1 MRGRKPTRAVHLDA
15 AWMNVRWVLHA
26 TRNKALPN
34 ICIDCSPLL
43 VRSAGVKTYLYH
55 WLKALRA
62 ASPETIRTFLAPNNL
77 SELLHEGGMQLHRRQ
92 ILSLV
97 SLNILPQLFT
107 DMAVPRCDVFHVSNL
122 LRRIPAAPR
131 ISATIHDLT
140 PWILPECH
148 TPATVAA
155 EKAFAARILARAA
168 SVMADSENTRLD
180 AIRILGIQPDKIRVV
195 YLGVPDQYFCVSP
208 QAVASAKDACQLL
221 RPYFLSIGTIEPR
234 KNVDTLLA
242 AWNSLPASF
251 RDEYELVIVG
261 MPGWQSDATMQRIR
275 DAEGGGGVRYLG
287 YVAEPNLPGLTAGA
301 TALVY
306 PSLYEGFGLPVAQA
320 MAAGCPVITSNVS
333 SLPEVAGDAALMID
347 PLSVSE
353 LAAAICR
360 MGDSLELRE
369 RLRAAGI
376 VQAGR
381 FTWDKAAAASLRYF
395 SEMA

>member
-1 MRGRKPTRAVHLDA
+1 MRDKS
-15 AWMNVRWVLHA
+15 
-26 TRNKALPN
+26 LPN

-77 SELLHEGGMQLHRRQ
+77 SELLHEGGIQMHRRQ

-107 DMAVPRCDVFHVSNL
+107 DMAAPRCDVFHVSNL
-122 LRRIPAAPR
+122 LRRIPTGPR

-168 SVMADSENTRLD
+168 SVMADSENTRID
-180 AIRILGIQPDKIRVV
+180 AIRILGIAPDKIRVI
-195 YLGVPDQYFCVSP
+195 YLGVPDWYFGVSL
-208 QAVASAKDACQLL
+208 QDVASAADACQLR

-242 AWNSLPASF
+242 AWSSLPTSF

-275 DAEGGGGVRYLG
+275 DTEAGGGGVRYLG

-320 MAAGCPVITSNVS
+320 MAAGCPVVTSRVS

-347 PLSVSE
+347 PLSVSD
-353 LAAAICR
+353 LATAIFR
-360 MGDSLELRE
+360 MGDSSELRE
-369 RLRAAGI
+369 RLRTAGI
-376 VQAGR
+376 VQAAR
-381 FTWDKAAAASLRYF
+381 FTWDKAAGASLRYF
-395 SEMA
+395 SAIADQDR

>member
-1 MRGRKPTRAVHLDA
+1 MTTRSDFKV
-15 AWMNVRWVLHA
+15 
-26 TRNKALPN
+26 
-34 ICIDCSPLL
+34 CIDCSPLL

-55 WLKALRA
+55 LLRALRA

-77 SELLHEGGMQLHRRQ
+77 SELLHEGGIQMHRRQ

-122 LRRIPAAPR
+122 LRRIPAGPR

-140 PWILPECH
+140 PWVLPECH

-180 AIRILGIQPDKIRVV
+180 AIRILGIRPEKIRVI

-208 QAVASAKDACQLL
+208 QSVASAADACQLR

-242 AWNSLPASF
+242 AWNSLSASF
-251 RDEYELVIVG
+251 RDEYELVIAG

-275 DAEGGGGVRYLG
+275 DAEGSGVRYLG

-320 MAAGCPVITSNVS
+320 MASGCPVITSNVS
-333 SLPEVAGDAALMID
+333 SLPEVAGEAALMID

-353 LAAAICR
+353 LAAAILR
-360 MGDSLELRE
+360 MGNSSELRQ

-376 VQAGR
+376 AQAAQ

-395 SEMA
+395 SEMP